1 MKTLRFEPLLIMLQC
16 VIPEIESIQALNDQ
30 QVLQYIRT
38 NIIPMLQQ
46 VLPESGRPPILVRK
60 FTWTGGGNINSNN
73 GGDEDLALVW
83 WFEGLLWSQIYVGG
97 CGKLGRQGL
106 GAWYETGVRLFSIR
120 TATSSNNTNATTVM
134 AVTENMSTV
143 AAAAIR
149 AAGSTFATSS
159 LGSGTSSPD
168 SRTHAAAT
176 SGIGGA
182 GSGAGG
188 RRSYG
193 QSNSSSS
200 TRRPSSSSSVST
212 PTAKTGP
219 TTSTRSASRKLSTG
233 SISNDVS
240 LRKA

>member
-16 VIPEIESIQALNDQ
+16 VIPEIESIQAMNDQ

-60 FTWTGGGNINSNN
+60 FTWTGGGNINGNS
-73 GGDEDLALVW
+73 GGEEDLALVW
-83 WFEGLLWSQIYVGG
+83 WFQGLLWSQIYVGG

-120 TATSSNNTNATTVM
+120 TVISSNSTSATTVM

-168 SRTHAAAT
+168 TRTFAAAT
-176 SGIGGA
+176 SGVGT
-182 GSGAGG
+182 GSGASG
-188 RRSYG
+188 RRASG
-193 QSNSSSS
+193 QSSSSYS
-200 TRRPSSSSSVST
+200 TRRPSSSSSMST
-212 PTAKTGP
+212 PTTNTELTISAG
-219 TTSTRSASRKLSTG
+219 SASRKLSTG
-233 SISNDVS
+233 SISNDTS
-240 LRKA
+240 LRNA